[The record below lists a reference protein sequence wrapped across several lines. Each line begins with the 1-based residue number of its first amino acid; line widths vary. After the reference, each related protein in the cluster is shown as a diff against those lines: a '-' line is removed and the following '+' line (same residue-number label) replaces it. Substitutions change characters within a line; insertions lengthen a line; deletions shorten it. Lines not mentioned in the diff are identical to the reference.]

1 MRRRWCAAAVGA
13 VRKASAGNGAVLP
26 YDADLLAAGFW
37 LETALDL
44 YREALEQE

>member
-1 MRRRWCAAAVGA
+1 MRSFC
-13 VRKASAGNGAVLP
+13 

-44 YREALEQE
+44 HREALEQE